1 MRDKSQP
8 ATITIILTFASIT
21 MIRNILETTG
31 TRILNA
37 LINLVILI
45 LLTREIGSEG
55 FGIITIILIDI
66 TIIQL
71 LVDLIAGSALIYF
84 SSRTDIIK
92 LLIPS
97 YLWIFI
103 IISTTWG
110 IFAAMTNYFPV
121 LYSLIVPI
129 KFETDIILLALL
141 NATMLTHYNLLL
153 GKKRIGVY
161 NIIFTVQILTL
172 LITLVYRIFIL
183 NDPSVESWIISL
195 YFAFGVSVI
204 LSFIVIIQKLKAY
217 NLKGSYSIIKQV
229 FRFGLVTQLANIL
242 HIGNKRISFY
252 FVRWF
257 TGLPA
262 VGVYGAGT
270 QLTEGLR
277 LIGQSISL
285 VQFSEISNTNNKD
298 YAVKITIKLMKF
310 SVLLTIFAVIVLLII
325 PTDIYLLIFTAEF
338 TDLKYV
344 IIALSPGVIA
354 LSSNTIFSHYFAGL
368 GRPVISLWA
377 NGIGFL
383 ITITLAILLIPTFG
397 YIGAAATVSTSYIT
411 SVIYQYFVFK
421 KETGIKLSQ
430 WLPEKND
437 LNDFK
442 RIIKGLIKKE

>member
-1 MRDKSQP
+1 
-8 ATITIILTFASIT
+8 
-21 MIRNILETTG
+21 MIKNILGTTG

-55 FGIITIILIDI
+55 FGIIIIILLDI

-71 LVDLIAGSALIYF
+71 LVDLIAGSTLIYF

-97 YLWIFI
+97 YLWIVIVISIATAVFAGLTKFFPELYALI
-103 IISTTWG
+103 I
-110 IFAAMTNYFPV
+110 PV
-121 LYSLIVPI
+121 QF
-129 KFETDIILLALL
+129 KTDILFLSLL
-141 NATMLTHYNLLL
+141 NALMLTHYNLLL

-161 NIIFTVQILTL
+161 NVIFTIQILTL

-195 YFAFGVSVI
+195 YFAFGTAVL
-204 LSFIVIIQKLKAY
+204 LSFIAVIKKMGEFELR
-217 NLKGSYSIIKQV
+217 GSYNIIKQV
-229 FRFGLVTQLANIL
+229 FNFGCITQLANIL
-242 HIGNKRISFY
+242 HIGNKRISIY
-252 FVRWF
+252 FLKMF

-285 VQFSEISNTNNKD
+285 VQFSEISNTNDKNF
-298 YAVKITIKLMKF
+298 AVRITIKLMKF
-310 SVLLTIFAVIVLLII
+310 SVLLTIFAVIILLII
-325 PTDIYLLIFTAEF
+325 PTEVYGLIFGSDF
-338 TDLKYV
+338 TNLKYV

-354 LSSNTIFSHYFAGL
+354 LSSNTIFSHYFGGL

-377 NGIGFL
+377 NGIGFI
-383 ITITLAILLIPTFG
+383 ITITLAVLLIPPFG
-397 YIGAAATVSTSYIT
+397 YIGAAATASTSYIS
-411 SVIYQYFVFK
+411 SVVYQYIIFK
-421 KETGIKLSQ
+421 KETGVKFRQ

-437 LNDFK
+437 FYDFR
-442 RIIKGLIKKE
+442 RIILSLIKRKKL